1 MDIDYIMSVT
11 RGDGMNNR
19 RKKRNQKIIIGIIS
33 VFILI
38 SMFSF
43 FVGKNQSSL
52 GKFLSTSVQ
61 TVEYYLVKKPLEF
74 VSGIFS
80 EYYELKD
87 VYDENEL
94 LKEKLDSYASLESE
108 NEVLTSEMNKL
119 KEISEI
125 DYLPTEYKTKVAG
138 VQTRDQTNWNDEII
152 IDSGSQSEI
161 EEGMVVCDSKG
172 MIGTVTSVN
181 ELTATVSLLTC
192 EKPAS
197 KIPVMILNGEETIYG
212 LIEGYDVNNG
222 YLEMTLLSKIDKL
235 EKDAKVYTSGLG
247 GDGKSPKG
255 IYIGKAKKLY
265 TNSDGTT
272 TLVRVK
278 AAADFDDLSYVVV
291 VKKVN

>member
-1 MDIDYIMSVT
+1 MK
-11 RGDGMNNR
+11 NR
-19 RKKRNQKIIIGIIS
+19 RRQRNQRIIIGVIS
-33 VFILI
+33 VFIVI

-43 FVGKNQSSL
+43 FIGKNEPGL

-74 VSGIFS
+74 ISGIFS

-94 LKEKLDSYASLESE
+94 LKEKLDSYASLESK

-125 DYLPTEYKTKVAG
+125 DYLPTDYKTKVAG

-197 KIPVMILNGEETIYG
+197 KIPVMILNGEETVYG
-212 LIEGYDVNNG
+212 LIEGYNVNNG

-278 AAADFDDLSYVVV
+278 TAADFDDLSYVVV